1 MIIKPDFLQNGDLVA
16 IVSPAGPIHMSYISK
31 AQKILESW
39 GLRVVLGK
47 HISNTWQAFAG
58 TDEERTADFQEA
70 LTNQEVRAV
79 FCARGGYGSVRV
91 LPNLDFSPFFQFPKW
106 IVGFSDITVFH
117 SFLHTCSIASVH
129 AAMPINFERIMPVS
143 LQSLR
148 NVLFGQD
155 DSIQFNASK
164 YNRNGSVRA
173 PLVGGNLS
181 VLFSLRG
188 LSYEPNYE
196 GKILCIEDLNE
207 YDYHIDRIL
216 QNFKLSGI
224 LSQISGLVVGR
235 FSGIMKGNNP
245 FSKSVED
252 IIFDAVSEYTFPVCF
267 DAPFGH
273 EEENRALIF
282 GDEYEL
288 LCEEEKV
295 TLRNI

>member
-1 MIIKPDFLQNGDLVA
+1 MIIKPDFLQKGDLVA
-16 IVSPAGPIHMSYISK
+16 IVSPAGPIDMSYISK
-31 AQKILESW
+31 AQQILESW
-39 GLRVVLGK
+39 GLKVLLGK
-47 HISNTWQAFAG
+47 HISNVWEAFAG

-70 LTNQEVRAV
+70 LTNPEVRAV
-79 FCARGGYGSVRV
+79 FCARGGYGSVRI

-129 AAMPINFERIMPVS
+129 AAMPINFERVQAVS

-155 DSIQFNASK
+155 DTIQFDASK
-164 YNRNGSVRA
+164 YNRNGNVRA

-181 VLFSLRG
+181 VLYSLRG

-207 YDYHIDRIL
+207 YDYHIDRML

-235 FSGIMKGNNP
+235 FSDIMKGNYP

-252 IIFDAVSEYTFPVCF
+252 IIFNIVSEYSFPVCF
-267 DAPFGH
+267 NAPFGH

-282 GDEYEL
+282 GEKYEL